1 MNSINN
7 VENVLD
13 EYYNV
18 LCERNDSNR
27 VVITPEYID
36 SHLQQLEDVVR
47 LFTLYPDYLIDII
60 TPKDS
65 FFRLYFY
72 QRKLLRVWMR

>member
-36 SHLQQLEDVVR
+36 S
-47 LFTLYPDYLIDII
+47 LFQTLFL
-60 TPKDS
+60 PKS
-65 FFRLYFY
+65 FFKSLYA
-72 QRKLLRVWMR
+72 L